1 MLVLLVVLF
10 MQQLASTLTLPLL
23 LTTLLSLWP
32 TFPRFIGLS
41 SSIYFAT
48 YKKPPN
54 MAFNMV
60 DINPFHLVAS
70 LVDVMSIRQVT
81 CKHENLPLDMYLF
94 LAHELSRG
102 SFKSNNQ
109 WFYLPLRPN
118 ILPPL
123 PLLMNQLGYINFLKI
138 LTIHNLSLWLYL
150 VTIGLVLLYLKIQS
164 SMNIPNILKFVII
177 FCINKLRLNY
187 CL

>member
-1 MLVLLVVLF
+1 
-10 MQQLASTLTLPLL
+10 
-23 LTTLLSLWP
+23 
-32 TFPRFIGLS
+32 
-41 SSIYFAT
+41 
-48 YKKPPN
+48 
-54 MAFNMV
+54 
-60 DINPFHLVAS
+60 
-70 LVDVMSIRQVT
+70 
-81 CKHENLPLDMYLF
+81 
-94 LAHELSRG
+94 
-102 SFKSNNQ
+102 
-109 WFYLPLRPN
+109 
-118 ILPPL
+118 LPPL